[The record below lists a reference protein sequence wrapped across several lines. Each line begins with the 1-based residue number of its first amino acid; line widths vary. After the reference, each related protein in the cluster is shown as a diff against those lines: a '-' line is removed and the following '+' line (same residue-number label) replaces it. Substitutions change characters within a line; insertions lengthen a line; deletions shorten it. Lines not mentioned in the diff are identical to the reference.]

1 VESHES
7 KFLSS
12 GEEHTDWQKSKA
24 VCSQMF
30 IQEKFEDGK
39 FVKTKAR
46 LVADNRIQDRMD

>member
-1 VESHES
+1 MESHES

-46 LVADNRIQDRMD
+46 LVADNRIQDRME